1 MAQALAAL
9 LTFRRPEVTISP
21 ETGLLEEHSRELRE
35 PLPLSLHHLPV
46 TVAFAF
52 FDANGELVVV
62 DPSLPEEQT
71 CAGAMMVR
79 AVCTVHRFAGGL
91 TGLHPS

>member
-1 MAQALAAL
+1 MRRAAQALAAL

-46 TVAFAF
+46 TIAFAF
-52 FDANGELVVV
+52 FDDNGELVVL
-62 DPSLPEEQT
+62 DPSLAEEQT
-71 CAGAMMVR
+71 SAGAMLVR
-79 AVCTVHRFAGGL
+79 AARACQTACVR
-91 TGLHPS
+91 